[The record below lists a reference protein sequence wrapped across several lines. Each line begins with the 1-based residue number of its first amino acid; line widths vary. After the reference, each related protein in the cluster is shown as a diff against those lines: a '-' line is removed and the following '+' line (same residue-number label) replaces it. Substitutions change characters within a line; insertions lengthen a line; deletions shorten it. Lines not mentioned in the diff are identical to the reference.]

1 MVRRV
6 VASGDSG
13 WAPTALHKEE
23 ECERQL
29 HLKEKPHEC
38 GAHRGQGRWHSGGGD
53 SAGFGLLRHWEL
65 DKSSSGT

>member
-29 HLKEKPHEC
+29 HPKENSMKVALIVDREE
-38 GAHRGQGRWHSGGGD
+38 GAVAAAIRPVLARSGAGG
-53 SAGFGLLRHWEL
+53 
-65 DKSSSGT
+65 